1 MLWLLVSLRLKPSEE
16 ANETMECASLPFVV
30 ARLRL
35 ALAEVVNAAII
46 GLEVADVTIDVECWL
61 NSSLALDSLPE

>member
-35 ALAEVVNAAII
+35 AKKNQNDLMKV
-46 GLEVADVTIDVECWL
+46 L
-61 NSSLALDSLPE
+61 S